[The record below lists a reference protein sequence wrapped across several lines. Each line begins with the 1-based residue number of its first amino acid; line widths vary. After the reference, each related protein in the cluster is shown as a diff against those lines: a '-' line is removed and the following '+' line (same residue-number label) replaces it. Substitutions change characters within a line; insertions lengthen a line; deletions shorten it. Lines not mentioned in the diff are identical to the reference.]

1 MITEQQLIL
10 LTLIEHDHYV
20 TVRYDVHIYL
30 SYRRL
35 YYHMLDIEKLNKI
48 KEWFEENNK
57 NKLIY
62 KNSY

>member
-1 MITEQQLIL
+1 MITEHQLHL

-35 YYHMLDIEKLNKI
+35 YYHMLDIEKLNI
-48 KEWFEENNK
+48 VINWFEENNK
-57 NKLIY
+57 
-62 KNSY
+62 